1 MTSEVGGAAAL
12 ETPVWYGP
20 LREPSWLVPRVR
32 EDAARVVF
40 CAERWQQPAVD
51 EAGRDLRLGL
61 PLYLAESIRFGT
73 NARPLA
79 VRAPAGETD
88 RLPDAAVVVWS
99 AVAPDDGGSVRLRVL
114 DPAGALLTEIVREAT
129 DEETLGAALESLPRV
144 CIDAAASSGVRPI
157 WSSLYASPSS
167 AALVSYVRGQRA
179 CLRVSEGALPETAD
193 SAAVADRRN
202 DVRSILG
209 GLGSL
214 ATSTSEPFPAL
225 LFFGALLA
233 AHDAGSPVVG
243 EFRMPANARCTI
255 ATDPRDPVYAMTAL
269 VLRVFG
275 DRDASE
281 RRMEKL
287 RKVDDPAVLRWTAR
301 VAAIS

>member
-1 MTSEVGGAAAL
+1 MTSEVGGVSAI
-12 ETPVWYGP
+12 ESPVWYGP
-20 LREPSWLVPRVR
+20 LREPSWLVPGVR
-32 EDAARVVF
+32 EEAVRVAF
-40 CAERWQQPAVD
+40 CAEPWQQKTVD

-79 VRAPAGETD
+79 VRTPAGEAD
-88 RLPDAAVVVWS
+88 RPPDAAVFVRS
-99 AVAPDDGGSVRLRVL
+99 AVAPDGGGSVRLRVL
-114 DPAGALLTEIVREAT
+114 DPAGAVLTEIVREAT
-129 DEETLGAALESLPRV
+129 DEATLGAALEGLPRA
-144 CIDAAASSGVRPI
+144 CIEAAASNGVRPI
-157 WSSLYASPSS
+157 WNSLYALPSS

-179 CLRVSEGALPETAD
+179 CLRVSEGALPEAAD

-209 GLGSL
+209 GLGTL

-225 LFFGALLA
+225 LFFGSLLA

-243 EFRMPANARCTI
+243 EFRLQANARCTI
-255 ATDPRDPVYAMTAL
+255 ATDPLDPVYAMTAL
-269 VLRVFG
+269 VLRIFG
-275 DRDASE
+275 DREASE

-287 RKVDDPAVLRWTAR
+287 RTVDDPAVHRWVAR
-301 VAAIS
+301 VAAIA

>member
-1 MTSEVGGAAAL
+1 MTPEVGGVPAL
-12 ETPVWYGP
+12 ESPVWYGP

-40 CAERWQQPAVD
+40 CAEPWQQTAVD

-88 RLPDAAVVVWS
+88 RLPDAAVVVRS
-99 AVAPDDGGSVRLRVL
+99 AVAPDGGGSVRLRVL
-114 DPAGALLTEIVREAT
+114 DHAGAVLTEIAREAT
-129 DEETLGAALESLPRV
+129 DEEALGAALESLPRA

-157 WSSLYASPSS
+157 WNSLYALPSS

-179 CLRVSEGALPETAD
+179 CLRVSEEALPKTAD
-193 SAAVADRRN
+193 SAAVANRRS
-202 DVRSILG
+202 DLRSILG

-243 EFRMPANARCTI
+243 EFRLQANARCTI
-255 ATDPRDPVYAMTAL
+255 ATDPLDPVYAMTAL
-269 VLRVFG
+269 VLRIFG
-275 DRDASE
+275 DREASQ
-281 RRMEKL
+281 RRMDRL
-287 RKVDDPAVLRWTAR
+287 RTVDDPAVHRWVAR
-301 VAAIS
+301 VAAIA